1 MLNDLPS
8 VEDPLAGSA
17 AERGA
22 PRRGIFF
29 AGAALVTAGGLAF
42 ALWLG
47 SWAFDLRRYSQHVGR
62 LEGLLA
68 KEPPLDLTVRAFEE
82 EGTPLAARAD
92 SPAELAEVAGRL
104 AGRHASEVL
113 EKGTRWPHTRVFR
126 APDMLYFVYFD
137 GERTMRGFTCVSR

>member
-1 MLNDLPS
+1 MS
-8 VEDPLAGSA
+8 GSTS
-17 AERGA
+17 ERGA

-62 LEGLLA
+62 LERLLA
-68 KEPPLDLTVRAFEE
+68 KEPSLDLTVRAFEE

-92 SPAELAEVAGRL
+92 DAAELQAIAERL
-104 AGRHASEVL
+104 AGRHTSEVV
-113 EKGTRWPHTRVFR
+113 EKGTRWPHTRVFS

-137 GERTMRGFTCVSR
+137 GERVMRGFTCVSR